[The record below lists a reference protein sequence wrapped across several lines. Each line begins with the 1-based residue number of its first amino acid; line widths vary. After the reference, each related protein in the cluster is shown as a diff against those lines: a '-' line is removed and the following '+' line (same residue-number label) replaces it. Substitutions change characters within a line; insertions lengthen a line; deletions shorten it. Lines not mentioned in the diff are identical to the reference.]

1 MARGKKK
8 KTTLR
13 SIYVIEGKD
22 EVSVMKV
29 IEPEPCPVFSPE
41 IPRPSRPSTRMHLS
55 LNVLSLS
62 LSLESH

>member
-1 MARGKKK
+1 M
-8 KTTLR
+8 
-13 SIYVIEGKD
+13 IEGKD

-41 IPRPSRPSTRMHLS
+41 IPRPSRPSTRMQLS

>member
-8 KTTLR
+8 IKITLR

-29 IEPEPCPVFSPE
+29 IEPEPSPASPE
-41 IPRPSRPSTRMHLS
+41 IPRPSRPSTHMQFS

-62 LSLESH
+62 LSRESH

>member
-29 IEPEPCPVFSPE
+29 IEPELCPVFTQVQRYRGLVGRAHACNCP
-41 IPRPSRPSTRMHLS
+41 
-55 LNVLSLS
+55 
-62 LSLESH
+62 